1 VETDWVNYNDWLTK
15 ANERQDATVTFT
27 FDQEVFITRM
37 DIWNQN
43 EYGSIDNRDV
53 KGIEVNAWNGSS
65 WTTVGEAE
73 LDDSDA

>member
-1 VETDWVNYNDWLTK
+1 
-15 ANERQDATVTFT
+15 
-27 FDQEVFITRM
+27 M

-43 EYGSIDNRDV
+43 EFGTGTDRSYDNRDV